1 MSRSQKRD
9 IAPVPKWGWAYPYLA
24 KVENVPPPEGLL
36 YDIITACHNYLTD
49 LTVNPIQVNLARHVF

>member
-1 MSRSQKRD
+1 LLTLCNHHSKMR
-9 IAPVPKWGWAYPYLA
+9 IHAPIRGNSIPLKGR
-24 KVENVPPPEGLL
+24 L